1 MQRTRSSRGAVR
13 VLAGAAATALLL
25 SGCGLFDG
33 GAAGDDSPGSGASDA
48 GSASDGGASGDSGGS
63 GDGSTPPLAELGTSH
78 AQDLPS
84 DPAEDSAYADYYGQD
99 AVWEECDQGVTDEAA
114 TEGLQCA
121 TVKVPRAWDDP
132 SAGDIDIALV
142 RLPATGDAEG
152 SLLTNPGGPGG
163 SGVDFLAQSGDY
175 LFSQKVRENYDLIGF
190 DPRGVSRSE
199 GVECLDDSQTDEYRA
214 DTYDGGT
221 PEGLQ
226 KSLDWMQKISD
237 SCEKNSGDLLPYLDT
252 YSAARDMDVLRSA
265 AGDDSLNYLG
275 YSYGTY
281 LGATYAD
288 LYPDR
293 VGRFVL
299 DGVMDPSLTVDQIVE
314 GQAQG
319 FQQAAESFGKFC
331 IERDDCPLKGSTP
344 EEATQELT
352 DLLESISDQPLSTK
366 DPDRPLTGALA
377 TAGVQMMMYSDEY
390 WSLGVSALSD
400 AAEGDGSTLLSLA
413 DIAAGRQEDGSYK
426 GNDLYAIN
434 AVNCLDHPGVAD
446 LDWQKQ
452 ESERLLK
459 EYPAAGMT
467 DYSQAMCD
475 LWPVKPLREPAPVHA
490 AGSDEIVVVGTT
502 RDPATPYAWSK
513 SLTEQLDNARLIT
526 FDGDGH
532 TAYGRSG
539 GCVEDAV
546 DAYLVDGTS
555 PQDGLTC

>member
-1 MQRTRSSRGAVR
+1 MQRTRSRRGALR
-13 VLAGAAATALLL
+13 VLAGAAATAVLV
-25 SGCGLFDG
+25 SGCSLLDG
-33 GAAGDDSPGSGASDA
+33 GADGADGRSGGSDA
-48 GSASDGGASGDSGGS
+48 GSASDGGSGTGGD
-63 GDGSTPPLAELGTSH
+63 DGSTTALAELGTSH

-84 DPAEDSAYADYYGQD
+84 DPAQDSAYADFYDQD
-99 AVWEECDQGVTDEAA
+99 AVWEGCGQDVLDEAA
-114 TEGLQCA
+114 VQGLQCT
-121 TVKVPRAWDDP
+121 TVKVPKAWDDP
-132 SAGDIDIALV
+132 SAGDVEISLV
-142 RLPATGDAEG
+142 RLPATGEAKG

-175 LFSQKVRENYDLIGF
+175 LFSQKVRENFDLISF

-199 GVECLDDSQTDEYRA
+199 GIECLDDSQTDEYRA

-221 PEGLQ
+221 PEGLT

-237 SCEKNSGDLLPYLDT
+237 ACEKSSGDLLPYLDT

-265 AGDDSLNYLG
+265 VGDDSLNYLG
-275 YSYGTY
+275 FSYGTY

-299 DGVMDPSLTVDQIVE
+299 DGVMDPSLTGDQIVE
-314 GQAQG
+314 GQAKG
-319 FQQAAESFGKFC
+319 FQQATEQFAKFC
-331 IERDDCPLKGSTP
+331 IEREDCPLTGSTP
-344 EEATQELT
+344 EEATKELT
-352 DLLESISDQPLSTK
+352 ALLDSISDDPISTK

-390 WSLGVSALSD
+390 WSLGVQALSD
-400 AAEGDGSTLLSLA
+400 ASDGDGSTLLALA
-413 DIAAGRQEDGSYK
+413 DLSAGRQDDGSYK
-426 GNDLYAIN
+426 GNDLFAIN
-434 AVNCLDHPGVAD
+434 AVNCLDHPGVAS

-452 ESERLLK
+452 ESARLLK

-475 LWPVKPLREPAPVHA
+475 TWPVKPLREPADVHA
-490 AGSDEIVVVGTT
+490 KGSDQIVVIGTT
-502 RDPATPYAWSK
+502 RDPATPYAWAK
-513 SLTEQLDNARLIT
+513 SLDSQLENSTLIT

-555 PQDGLTC
+555 PEKGLTC

>member
-1 MQRTRSSRGAVR
+1 MQRTRSRRGALR
-13 VLAGAAATALLL
+13 VLAGAAATALLV
-25 SGCGLFDG
+25 SGCSLLDG
-33 GAAGDDSPGSGASDA
+33 GADGADGRSGGSDA
-48 GSASDGGASGDSGGS
+48 GSASDGGSGSGGD
-63 GDGSTPPLAELGTSH
+63 GGSTPALAELGTSH

-84 DPAEDSAYADYYGQD
+84 DPAEDSAYADFYDQD
-99 AVWEECDQGVTDEAA
+99 AVWEGCRQDVLDEAA
-114 TEGLQCA
+114 VQGLQCT
-121 TVKVPRAWDDP
+121 TVKVPKAWDDP
-132 SAGDIDIALV
+132 GAGDVEISLV
-142 RLPATGDAEG
+142 RLPATGDAKG

-175 LFSQKVRENYDLIGF
+175 LFSQKVRENYDLISF

-199 GVECLDDSQTDEYRA
+199 GIECLDDSQTDEYRA

-221 PEGLQ
+221 PEGLT

-237 SCEKNSGDLLPYLDT
+237 ACEKNSGDLLPYLDT

-265 AGDDSLNYLG
+265 VGDDSLNYLG
-275 YSYGTY
+275 FSYGTY

-299 DGVMDPSLTVDQIVE
+299 DGVMDPSLTGDQIVE
-314 GQAQG
+314 GQAKG
-319 FQQAAESFGKFC
+319 FQQATEQFAKFC
-331 IERDDCPLKGSTP
+331 IKQEDCPLTGSTP
-344 EEATQELT
+344 EEATKELT
-352 DLLESISDQPLSTK
+352 DLLDSISDDPISTK

-377 TAGVQMMMYSDEY
+377 TAGVQMMMYSDDY
-390 WSLGVSALSD
+390 WSLGVQALSD
-400 AAEGDGSTLLSLA
+400 AADGDGSTLLALA
-413 DIAAGRQEDGSYK
+413 DLSAGRQDDGTYK
-426 GNDLYAIN
+426 GNDLFAIN
-434 AVNCLDHPGVAD
+434 AVNCLDHPGVAS

-452 ESERLLK
+452 ESARLLK

-475 LWPVKPLREPAPVHA
+475 TWPVKPLREPAEVHA
-490 AGSDEIVVVGTT
+490 KGSDQIVVIGTT
-502 RDPATPYAWSK
+502 RDPATPYAWAK
-513 SLTEQLDNARLIT
+513 SLDSQLDNSTLIT

-532 TAYGRSG
+532 TAYSRSG

-555 PQDGLTC
+555 PRKGLTC